1 MEVLIPPCAPTPRRG
16 PRQSRSS
23 APGRP
28 PPDLSGECELDKVGM
43 EESGIAAVLFEK
55 ARAPGAPT
63 TVGQALGDPR
73 MAWGCP

>member
-1 MEVLIPPCAPTPRRG
+1 MRTDPEKGPKAITLVGTGAPR
-16 PRQSRSS
+16 
-23 APGRP
+23 
-28 PPDLSGECELDKVGM
+28 PDLSGECELDKVGM

-73 MAWGCP
+73 MAWRVPFPAFWR